1 MGQTQKFLCD
11 KNVMAPVIED
21 AVKPLFLVGLKGNAA
36 LLYI

>member
-1 MGQTQKFLCD
+1 MGQTQRFLCE

-21 AVKPLFLVGLKGNAA
+21 AVEPLFLVGLKGNAA